1 MIKKTLPLLITAALV
16 AGCQQQ
22 ATVPMAGA
30 PQSVV
35 VPQQPVSVASWLA
48 SSQMPKMADQPL
60 SAEELAY
67 VLRKTGFEPA
77 PDEVQAWVGRT
88 RSALVKYLISGLSA
102 EAVIPQPNWTRE
114 SVRYWGHGEWP
125 ESRRAAFRSAR
136 QQEIGGLRQWWLGQM
151 LATPSPM
158 GERMVM
164 FWENTFVAGFSGLD
178 EKSHAQWYH
187 HETIRR
193 HATGSYLDLLA
204 AMLRDPAV
212 LIYLDNNNNRKDAP
226 NENLARELLELYT
239 LGESNY
245 TEKDIKESA
254 RALAGWHVSEFGD
267 LSFQANDWA
276 RDRSRKTIFG
286 KRGNFNGDDMAEL
299 ILAHPQASQHVS
311 RRLWQEFVSSEAP
324 PAEAIEAYADA
335 FVASGYRIDALLEVM
350 LNSAYFWDPAYRATS
365 VKSPAE
371 LVVGAIRA
379 SKQPT
384 MSLQQIDSALSAMG
398 QTLFDPPDV
407 SGWGYGEYW
416 LDPAYLIEREVAMSS
431 LSQGEQMME
440 APRVNSMA
448 NPNSLMLKL
457 AGEAY
462 NGPPQYR
469 VEVVHDGGQRWSSK
483 SRTLTAARD
492 TERLGRYKD
501 ESEWVWE
508 NQSIELPAEIKQLET
523 VGVRFLYDAAGN
535 GGDRNLFVGGIEWQG
550 QYFPGTAGVQTPGC
564 GSDREGAK
572 RHPDRLYCAGT
583 TQLDW
588 QALTRLAMQQNQ
600 PPADITDADLVTRE
614 LALLWFKPPSEGGW
628 QGVDLMFDGLSF
640 EGREWDYFGFKFAK
654 DERGHYMISV
664 DEERCQPACFSKWP
678 RDAWKDKSGLRHV
691 AIFARNYEE
700 WSRKQYLQLSSED
713 KRLVK
718 ALFST
723 APAVLEKI
731 QQSPRHREPGSLE
744 TWSERLRFFANT
756 ADSSTWRPDT
766 PVRLVELNAG
776 QSANAM
782 ATAMMG
788 SMGMGSGTSIY
799 PLAGGKLNSKEDW
812 LMLVAKQP
820 ALSQMPLEQWMVS
833 IDDGERFNDLS
844 DWLRSPLINLK

>member
-1 MIKKTLPLLITAALV
+1 
-16 AGCQQQ
+16 
-22 ATVPMAGA
+22 
-30 PQSVV
+30 
-35 VPQQPVSVASWLA
+35 
-48 SSQMPKMADQPL
+48 
-60 SAEELAY
+60 
-67 VLRKTGFEPA
+67 
-77 PDEVQAWVGRT
+77 
-88 RSALVKYLISGLSA
+88 
-102 EAVIPQPNWTRE
+102 
-114 SVRYWGHGEWP
+114 
-125 ESRRAAFRSAR
+125 
-136 QQEIGGLRQWWLGQM
+136 
-151 LATPSPM
+151 
-158 GERMVM
+158 
-164 FWENTFVAGFSGLD
+164 
-178 EKSHAQWYH
+178 
-187 HETIRR
+187 
-193 HATGSYLDLLA
+193 
-204 AMLRDPAV
+204 
-212 LIYLDNNNNRKDAP
+212 
-226 NENLARELLELYT
+226 
-239 LGESNY
+239 
-245 TEKDIKESA
+245 
-254 RALAGWHVSEFGD
+254 
-267 LSFQANDWA
+267 
-276 RDRSRKTIFG
+276 
-286 KRGNFNGDDMAEL
+286 
-299 ILAHPQASQHVS
+299 
-311 RRLWQEFVSSEAP
+311 
-324 PAEAIEAYADA
+324 
-335 FVASGYRIDALLEVM
+335 
-350 LNSAYFWDPAYRATS
+350 
-365 VKSPAE
+365 
-371 LVVGAIRA
+371 
-379 SKQPT
+379 
-384 MSLQQIDSALSAMG
+384 
-398 QTLFDPPDV
+398 
-407 SGWGYGEYW
+407 
-416 LDPAYLIEREVAMSS
+416 
-431 LSQGEQMME
+431 
-440 APRVNSMA
+440 
-448 NPNSLMLKL
+448 
-457 AGEAY
+457 
-462 NGPPQYR
+462 
-469 VEVVHDGGQRWSSK
+469 
-483 SRTLTAARD
+483 
-492 TERLGRYKD
+492 
-501 ESEWVWE
+501 
-508 NQSIELPAEIKQLET
+508 
-523 VGVRFLYDAAGN
+523 
-535 GGDRNLFVGGIEWQG
+535 
-550 QYFPGTAGVQTPGC
+550 PGTAGMQTPGC

-600 PPADITDADLVTRE
+600 PPADINDADLVTRE

-731 QQSPRHREPGSLE
+731 EQSPRHREPGSLE

-782 ATAMMG
+782 AMEMMG